1 VAARALSSRRVANLL
16 IIIVAFAL
24 GVLLR
29 RTGRFGEGAPSAL
42 NAFVLNISL
51 PAAALLHVHSLRF
64 QSSLLFAVVA
74 PWILFI
80 VGALLLDRIGR
91 ALELPRRTIGCMV
104 LLGGLG
110 NTSFVGLPMIEA
122 MYGRE
127 ALGIGIIADQPGSFL
142 VLATLGLAVAARYGG
157 GSATP
162 REILGRIGRFV
173 PFWAMVAGLLLTP
186 VDYPPIVV
194 TLLTRFA
201 DTLTPLAMVSVGMQ
215 LRVGHLR
222 GRTRPLALGLG
233 WKMLVG
239 PAMILAIGVA
249 AGVADPLVLQ
259 VTVFEMAMPPM
270 VTAGII
276 ALEHDLDP
284 PLAALFLGIGIP
296 ISLATLPLWARL
308 IG

>member
-1 VAARALSSRRVANLL
+1 MANLL
-16 IIIVAFAL
+16 IIIVSFAL

-29 RTGRFGEGAPSAL
+29 RTGRFGEAAPATL
-42 NAFVLNISL
+42 NAFVLNVSL
-51 PAAALLHVHSLRF
+51 PAAALLHVHSLRYE
-64 QSSLLFAVVA
+64 SSLLFAVIA

-80 VGALLLDRIGR
+80 VGAVVLDRIGR
-91 ALELPRRTIGCMV
+91 ALALPRRTIGCMV

-122 MYGRE
+122 IYGRE

-142 VLATLGLAVAARYGG
+142 VLATLGLVVATRYSGAP
-157 GSATP
+157 ATP

-173 PFWAMVAGLLLTP
+173 PFWAMVAGVLLTP
-186 VDYPPIVV
+186 IEYPPIVA
-194 TLLTRFA
+194 TLLGRLA
-201 DTLTPLAMVSVGMQ
+201 DTLTPIAMVSVGTQ
-215 LRVGHLR
+215 LRVAHLS
-222 GRTRPLALGLG
+222 GRARPLALGLT

-239 PAMILAIGVA
+239 PAMILALGLA
-249 AGVADPLVLQ
+249 AGVADPLILQ

-276 ALEHDLDP
+276 AIEHDLDT
-284 PLAALFLGIGIP
+284 PLAALMLGIGIP
-296 ISLATLPLWARL
+296 LSLATLPLWAHL

>member
-1 VAARALSSRRVANLL
+1 VANLL
-16 IIIVAFAL
+16 IIIVSFAL

-29 RTGRFGEGAPSAL
+29 RTGRFGEHAPSAL

-51 PAAALLHVHSLRF
+51 PAAALIHVHALRF
-64 QSSLLFAVVA
+64 DSSLLFAVVA

-91 ALELPRRTIGCMV
+91 ALALPERTIGCMV

-122 MYGRE
+122 MYGRD
-127 ALGIGIIADQPGSFL
+127 ALGIGILADQPGSFL
-142 VLATLGLAVAARYGG
+142 VLATLGLIAAARYSGG
-157 GSATP
+157 AATP
-162 REILGRIGRFV
+162 REIALRIGRFV

-186 VDYPPIVV
+186 FEYPPIAA
-194 TLLTRFA
+194 TLLARLA

-215 LRVGHLR
+215 LRVGHLA

-233 WKMLVG
+233 WKMLLG
-239 PAMILAIGVA
+239 PLMILAIGLAV
-249 AGVADPLVLQ
+249 GIADPLTLH

-308 IG
+308 MG